1 MCRAHDGFVS
11 WCEREARAWY
21 GRRVKQKAG
30 RKRARRTERY
40 RGTYQMRDRAET
52 TTKDAFSSKL
62 RPEERERNGPA
73 QAFFETDRREP

>member
-52 TTKDAFSSKL
+52 TAKDAFPPSSG
-62 RPEERERNGPA
+62 RRSASETARQR
-73 QAFFETDRREP
+73 AFFETDRREP